1 MRFVKVKK
9 PLLLAAIALGL
20 ATFVYYPVQ
29 GKEPTT
35 VSITKLNSAQISQ
48 QRKSVPDWALEDQ
61 SLQRTFIFK
70 NFVEAVAF
78 VNRLVEPAEKLGH
91 HPDLVVGYG
100 KVIVTLSTHDAGGL
114 TLDDFI
120 LAQEI
125 DRLAQ

>member
-1 MRFVKVKK
+1 MRFVKLKK
-9 PLLLAAIALGL
+9 NLLMAAIALGL
-20 ATFVYYPVQ
+20 ATIVYYPVQ

-100 KVIVTLSTHDAGGL
+100 KVVVTLSTHDAGGL

-125 DRLAQ
+125 DRIAQ